1 MKRIIIGFIVFGFSA
16 GIFAQNA
23 AIPQLPK
30 NWSGLV
36 SVTSMGNTYQ
46 TKTNGVPK
54 DGVMPFNSFDIAA
67 TITILKQ
74 DGRHL
79 ELLYR
84 SANYESRYVGTISMD
99 GKHIQIAYQQGS
111 GSYSLEGNKL
121 SGCGSGR
128 GGKGTFKDWLN
139 SYSTWCEEFI
149 AQP

>member
-1 MKRIIIGFIVFGFSA
+1 MKRVVIGFIVLGFSC
-16 GIFAQNA
+16 GIFAQNV

-46 TKTNGVPK
+46 TKINGAPNE
-54 DGVMPFNSFDIAA
+54 GVMPFNAFDIPA

-74 DGRHL
+74 EGRHL
-79 ELLYR
+79 VLLYR
-84 SANYESRYVGTISMD
+84 SANYESRYVGTLSMD
-99 GKHIQIAYQQGS
+99 GKQIQIAYQQGS

>member
-1 MKRIIIGFIVFGFSA
+1 MKKVIVGMIVLGFFSS
-16 GIFAQNA
+16 IFAQNV

-30 NWSGLV
+30 NWSGIV

-46 TKTNGVPK
+46 TKINGASK

-67 TITILKQ
+67 TITIIKQ
-74 DGRHL
+74 EGRHL

-84 SANYESRYVGTISMD
+84 SANYESRYVGTLSMD
-99 GKHIQIAYQQGS
+99 GKQIQIAYQQGS
-111 GSYSLEGNKL
+111 GTYTLESNKL

>member
-1 MKRIIIGFIVFGFSA
+1 MKKIMIGFIVFGFSA
-16 GIFAQNA
+16 SILAQTA
-23 AIPQLPK
+23 ALPQLPK

-46 TKTNGVPK
+46 TKINGAPK
-54 DGVMPFNSFDIAA
+54 NDVMSFNAFDIPA

-74 DGRHL
+74 EGRHL
-79 ELLYR
+79 EFLYR
-84 SANYESRYVGTISMD
+84 SANYESRYVGTLSMD
-99 GKHIQIAYQQGS
+99 GKQIQIAYQQGS
-111 GSYSLEGNKL
+111 GIYILEGNKL

-139 SYSTWCEEFI
+139 SYSTWCEEFT

>member
-1 MKRIIIGFIVFGFSA
+1 MKRVIVGLIVLGFFSS
-16 GIFAQNA
+16 IFAQNV

-30 NWSGLV
+30 NWSGIV

-46 TKTNGVPK
+46 TKINEPSK
-54 DGVMPFNSFDIAA
+54 DGVMPFNAFDIAA
-67 TITILKQ
+67 TITIIKQ
-74 DGRHL
+74 EGRHL

-84 SANYESRYVGTISMD
+84 SANYESRYVGTLSMD
-99 GKHIQIAYQQGS
+99 GKQIQIAYQQGS
-111 GSYSLEGNKL
+111 GAYTLEGNKL

>member
-1 MKRIIIGFIVFGFSA
+1 MKRVVIGFIVLGFSC
-16 GIFAQNA
+16 GIFAQNV

-46 TKTNGVPK
+46 TNINKASK

-84 SANYESRYVGTISMD
+84 SANYESRYVGTLSID
-99 GKHIQIAYQQGS
+99 GKQIQIAYQQGS
-111 GSYSLEGNKL
+111 GSYTLEGNKL
-121 SGCGSGR
+121 TGCGSGR